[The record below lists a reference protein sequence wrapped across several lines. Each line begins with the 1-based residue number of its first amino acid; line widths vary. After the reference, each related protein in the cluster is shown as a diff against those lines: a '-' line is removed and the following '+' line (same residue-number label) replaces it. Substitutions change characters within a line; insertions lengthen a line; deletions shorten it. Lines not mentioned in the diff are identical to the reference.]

1 MSASKEEVVPMTSD
15 EAAAHD
21 ALRATLQR
29 VGVVFEFSVRRVA
42 GEARAVD
49 EARHRAVLR
58 RLGEEIMAR
67 AERHWREAMAQ
78 NPSLQPASFDAQLAF
93 DVASARATRLDAA
106 AVVAAD
112 SYPPNHRIAHTRDL
126 DEVDWFE
133 WLCQA
138 FGDPPYPLT
147 VAHEAERATLFPR
160 FCEAIGLLPDEGLV
174 LLDWVGDPEREPE
187 RSMWSAYF
195 EDGKE
200 WWGIWCF
207 TVWNPLRGTLAA
219 VMASTT
225 D

>member
-1 MSASKEEVVPMTSD
+1 MSASKDEVVPMASG
-15 EAAAHD
+15 EAVAHD
-21 ALRATLQR
+21 ALRAMLQR
-29 VGVVFEFSVRRVA
+29 VGVVFEFSVCRVA
-42 GEARAVD
+42 AATPAVD
-49 EARHRAVLR
+49 EAHHRAVLR
-58 RLGEEIMAR
+58 RLCEEIMAR
-67 AERHWREAMAQ
+67 AERHWREAMEE
-78 NPSLQPASFDAQLAF
+78 NPSLQPASFDAQRAF

-112 SYPPNHRIAHTRDL
+112 SYPPNHRIAPTREL

-147 VAHEAERATLFPR
+147 VAGEAERAALFPR

-174 LLDWVGDPEREPE
+174 LLDWVGDPEREPG
-187 RSMWSAYF
+187 RSTWSAYF

-207 TVWNPLRGTLAA
+207 TVWNPRRGTLAA
-219 VMASTT
+219 VMASAT